1 MTSNGGAKIMKQ
13 LKSIFLVVLL
23 STILTG
29 CSTQVMETEPATEV
43 SDQQVSIAPQAQ
55 TLVESVKTRFYVRPL
70 TDTTVVV
77 EVQVLNQNYAEVEV
91 EVDSIIVPTV
101 KDENGQVIERL
112 QVQSGYSLDRDV
124 VSVPSGEYVTV
135 NQFDY
140 EKLSDADFTIEADIS
155 YEVSNEYVEADQLMI
170 ATL

>member
-1 MTSNGGAKIMKQ
+1 MKQ